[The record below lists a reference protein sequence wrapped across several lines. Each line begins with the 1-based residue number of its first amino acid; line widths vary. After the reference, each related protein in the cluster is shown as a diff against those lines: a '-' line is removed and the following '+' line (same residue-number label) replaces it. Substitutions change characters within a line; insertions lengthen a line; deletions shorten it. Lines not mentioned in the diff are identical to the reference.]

1 MTSASNKK
9 YISLDLGSVTCGVAK
24 SETGRLAQPVKTI
37 RFRRDDYDDAIDR
50 ILELFKEE
58 KPDLV
63 VMGYPLLENDD
74 EGPRAALSREVAEIL
89 EQESGIR
96 VVLQDER
103 NTTKDSEE
111 FLIKANVSRKKRKK
125 VIDQQAAVRILQYY
139 LDSHKTE
146 DQ

>member
-1 MTSASNKK
+1 MK
-9 YISLDLGSVTCGVAK
+9 YIGLDLGSVTCGVAK
-24 SETGRLAQPVKTI
+24 SDTGRLAQPVKTI
-37 RFRRDDYDDAIDR
+37 RFKADDYDEAIDR
-50 ILELFKEE
+50 ILELLKEE
-58 KPDLV
+58 APDLI

-125 VIDQQAAVRILQYY
+125 VIDQQAAVRILEYY
-139 LDSHKTE
+139 LQKNDSK
-146 DQ
+146 